1 MTAVVG
7 FIKIKKCREN
17 RKVTRV
23 KVLDVDPSTNP
34 NRATS
39 SYPNIDSEDAQ
50 MHIPTE
56 ERESR
61 LKEVRAGFAESER

>member
-1 MTAVVG
+1 M
-7 FIKIKKCREN
+7 KLKKWRQD
-17 RKVTRV
+17 KLTRV
-23 KVLDVDPSTNP
+23 KVLDSNASNP
-34 NRATS
+34 NKMTS

-61 LKEVRAGFAESER
+61 LKEVRAGFAETER

>member
-1 MTAVVG
+1 M
-7 FIKIKKCREN
+7 
-17 RKVTRV
+17 
-23 KVLDVDPSTNP
+23 
-34 NRATS
+34 TS

-61 LKEVRAGFAESER
+61 LKEVRAGFAETERQLELDDMDEDENIKL